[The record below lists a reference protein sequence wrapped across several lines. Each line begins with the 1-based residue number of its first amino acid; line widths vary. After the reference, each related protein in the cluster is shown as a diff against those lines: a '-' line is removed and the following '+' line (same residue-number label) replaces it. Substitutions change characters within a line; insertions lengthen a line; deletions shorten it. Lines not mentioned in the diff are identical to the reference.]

1 MAQADQKNATHTTHK
16 KLCCFNQIFIIQN
29 NYGMQLS
36 LKMIQQTQL
45 LVYMTS
51 LIEDEKKNIQHH
63 PESNIYRFGDGKLF
77 RALQNV
83 DIQIMIS
90 NRNVMLNADVV
101 VSNGSHPFSAYA
113 KFSKKITFLT
123 P

>member
-16 KLCCFNQIFIIQN
+16 KLYCFNQIFIIQN

-45 LVYMTS
+45 RVYMTS

-83 DIQIMIS
+83 DIQKNNIS
-90 NRNVMLNADVV
+90 YPLIRTPTCAYQGVRNVRFSGNFTHVLN
-101 VSNGSHPFSAYA
+101 G
-113 KFSKKITFLT
+113 
-123 P
+123 